1 MWTLVCPRDKGVL
14 IGIKAKKQ
22 NKLETKDV
30 FHFIIFITILFFSF
44 KFFIE
49 GIIIHIVRIIG

>member
-44 KFFIE
+44 IE
-49 GIIIHIVRIIG
+49 GIIIHIVRLIG